1 MNNNQKAAAHIVAVP
16 IQFAIHSK
24 VDSALKQNNV
34 GPVGRGVAQ
43 AILFG
48 IGLWVHGTIEDS

>member
-1 MNNNQKAAAHIVAVP
+1 MNNNQKLAAHVVAVP
-16 IQFAIHSK
+16 VQFVIHSE

-34 GPVGRGVAQ
+34 GPVGRGIAH

-48 IGLWVHGTIEDS
+48 IGLWVHGTIENS